1 MGKQATKTIIKPN
14 LSLAEPPLYKIVYI
28 DDNITTMSFVVD
40 TLINHF
46 DYNEDTAEKITED
59 IHNEGSAV
67 VAVLPYEIAEQKV
80 HEVIQQARDQEFPL
94 EIRLESEGC

>member
-28 DDNITTMSFVVD
+28 DDNITTMSFVVN

-80 HEVIQQARDQEFPL
+80 YEVIQQARDREFPL